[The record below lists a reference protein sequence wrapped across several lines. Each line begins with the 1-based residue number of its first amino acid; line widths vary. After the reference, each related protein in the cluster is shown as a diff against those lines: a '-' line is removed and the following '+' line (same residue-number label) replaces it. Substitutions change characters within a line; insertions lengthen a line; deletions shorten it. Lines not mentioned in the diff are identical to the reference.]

1 MNPVT
6 LPADPVASNFPDLA
20 SVVSKALEYV
30 YVIGGLILL
39 VMLVMGGITLMTAGG
54 DQNKTKQGYGMLTNA
69 LIGFVIIFVSYFVMQ
84 ILEVVLGVKIL

>member
-6 LPADPVASNFPDLA
+6 LPKNPTGKVFTLGSLVTDIL
-20 SVVSKALEYV
+20 KYV

-54 DQNKTKQGYGMLTNA
+54 DQNKTKQGYAMLSNS